1 MSFFSKAAGRC
12 LSAVGAF
19 ALVSLFGIST
29 AHAQATGGWTLNID
43 NTGYNPLP
51 AGGLLPYT
59 VKIGSNANTP
69 IPPTT
74 VVFTIPA
81 TTVFLGVDGDLK
93 NCTPLPDPAGE
104 KLTAPLDV
112 TCDVPG
118 LSPAKEI
125 SAKVNLRPLEAGNI
139 SLSGK
144 IADPG
149 PSFTRPTT
157 IELGADLSVALQ
169 IDPATVQAGSTVSFK
184 ATVTNEGPY
193 ASTGATLTIPLPTG
207 LSPNVSLPSGCS
219 YAAPNIKCEIAGPF
233 AAGASVDFD
242 FASQVTTEN
251 ASTITVAAGI
261 MSKGPRDPIPTNDGA
276 NADIAVTDGT
286 DVSLGKTR
294 APQGLILVGDEVTFT
309 LQPRSAG
316 KKPTQAT
323 ITDTLPT
330 NYQFVSVAADKGWSC
345 SATGQTVNC
354 DYAAATGSDYANPIT
369 ITARAIT
376 ATATGVTNVA
386 NISSPDENAGAGANN
401 AANDGAAFI
410 AEPVVDLVAQKSGPD
425 RGLVTVGNS
434 YDFRLSARN
443 DGNAGYFGD
452 LTITDHLPAGLTVT
466 GIAAPAGWT
475 CPAVP
480 IAGPS
485 EVVCTTNSYTQ
496 ASPLRPTEH
505 TGVIVLTTEVTAEGS
520 ITNGMTVSF
529 DDYLNGDEQPGNN
542 TTTSGVI
549 SADGPNWA
557 DVRVIKTLNPVPAKI
572 VAGDPVTFK
581 IEVVNAGPA
590 IATNV
595 VLDDR
600 LNDIVAASG
609 GEPGPGDVVVSFDEG
624 LATGLSCQVPTSS
637 GYSRDLQCIVPT
649 LPVCVQGSDCPVV
662 SVTVRPGSQGAKQ
675 NTAVAF
681 SIDVPD
687 NDTSNNSDSAS
698 YTVDRLTDVTVS
710 KVSPASAAG
719 AAAGQEL
726 VYVLTASVPRNGLS
740 DAENVTL
747 TDTLPDGLRFISAV
761 PSAGLCT
768 TAPAAGAVTTGGAQ
782 LICNLGT
789 ISNGSQQT
797 VTVRVAPTTPL
808 TNTSIKNVV
817 AVSTSTDE
825 VDTSNNDAEL
835 TIAILPPQLDLIVTK
850 TDGTDPVLVGTD
862 TRYTITVRNSGP
874 SDATNV
880 KIIDTLPDPAGLS
893 TPRIVNLP
901 SSGTCA
907 ITAPSAGKP
916 GGEVICDIPHLAAG
930 GSISLAVDMQAA
942 AKGVHTNTVSVTSDE
957 DAYESLT
964 DNNSSYENTTVRVLS
979 DLVVTKVPSVAMVD
993 LREEFSWT
1001 ITVTNK
1007 SAPGIDVAE
1016 WVTLADELPEGMELT
1031 ALPTTTAGTC
1041 TGAIGQRN
1049 ITCELGDIN
1058 AGDSVAV
1065 TLRTKITEKSAQSAQ
1080 NSATATTL
1088 SFEDEP
1094 SDNTGTGSVTTVRGS
1109 IISGTLYRDF
1119 GADDVKDAHDTGIVG
1134 ITITVTGTAE
1144 HDGATITRTV
1154 TTGPDGAYSFDDL
1167 PPGTYSVSYGTI
1179 SEKHLD
1185 PGKAVP
1191 GTSAGTPTAN
1201 GVDRIDNIVIT
1212 NAVSGT
1218 GHDFTRVPVARIG
1231 IGKVAG
1237 TVAVQSDGSYH
1248 IPYTLTVKNLSLEPL
1263 TGISVS
1269 DVLEGGGRNFG
1280 TNSGAGAPAEGQYQ
1294 ILSVTSGAFGT
1305 PNTGFNGATDTILLT
1320 GGTLAVGASGT
1331 VSFTVHVNP
1340 VVPRVVPALVHTNQA
1355 EVAGTGQHSAQ
1366 PVTDRSHNNSNPDPD
1381 GNGIADEA
1389 ANNVPTTVTPTPSPE
1404 VKLDKT
1410 ATLTQAGSVPAVGDV
1425 VTYSFTVTNT
1435 GNTPL
1440 LNVKV
1445 TDPMPGLQGLPD
1457 VVIPRLNPG
1466 QSDSTT
1472 FSATY
1477 ELTQADLDGGTVAN
1491 TAEVTGQWGVN
1502 GGSPENVTDIDT
1514 ANVTALNKPALTILK
1529 EIAQSNVA
1537 NPTVIGDT
1545 IRYKFTVT
1553 NTGNTT
1559 LRNVAVTDPLP
1570 GIAPDPAN
1578 AFAIGTLAP
1587 GASTAVFADYAVTLA
1602 DINNGK
1608 VDNSATANAVHGPS
1622 DTPIQSDPD
1631 TASETLY
1638 RNPGLSLTK
1647 VLTGTIPSV
1656 PRAGDMLTWTV
1667 TAENTGNVT
1676 LTNLVVSDPFPGA
1689 SVTPASHA
1697 SLAPGASVDFTV
1709 TAPLAQADINAGQ
1722 VVNRATADFDSPAGS
1737 EPPEDSNQVT
1747 TPLPAHAPAIAL
1759 TKVGDV
1765 SGLSNPPKPGDEIV
1779 YTIVIRNTGNVPLNQ
1794 ITLVDLLPGVTIDPA
1809 DATAL
1814 AAVTLQPQNKAG
1826 NATGTEIT
1834 VSATYAL
1841 QRADIDAG
1849 LVENTAVTTGTSTE
1863 DPSQTVTD
1871 RGGTTFETDDP
1882 TTTVLNQTAE
1892 IRLVKTVTSAA
1903 LSSPPRPGDV
1913 ITYGFAI
1920 HNTGNVTLTDIDITE
1935 LVADVV
1941 VQNTTGWTGPLAAGD
1956 VNTDAFTATYAL
1968 KQADIDRG
1976 SFANTASVSGTGPG
1990 PGGVPVTVTDTSGTA
2005 TTNDTPVEQ
2014 PLTKASSLSIVKS
2027 HTAALSTPPQV
2038 GDEIT
2043 YSFVVTNTGNVT
2055 LSDVVV
2061 TDPLADLVMPVTTIP
2076 TLLPGAENAVTLTA
2090 TYAVKQSD
2098 IAAGEVRNI
2107 AEVEGVYKDPIT
2119 GTDTAVPPVSSN
2131 EIVVPLTRLPSIA
2144 LVKSAMSALSE
2155 PAVEGEI
2162 ITYTFVVT
2170 NTGNLDLTD
2179 VEITDPLPGITP
2191 SNFAVGNLAPG
2202 ASQTFT
2208 ATYPIVAAD
2217 ITAEKVENQA
2227 TVTANYQDGP
2237 VKQPIDDLSGPTN
2250 DLDEPVVMPVVPPAP
2265 ALEIVKS
2272 GSFEDSDASGAPT
2285 AGDRLTF
2292 TFKVKNSGNIPL
2304 DEVVPVD
2311 AGPTFNGRPAGTSLS
2326 AITPAPLTLA
2336 PGQEATFT
2344 ATYPLT
2350 QGDIDNAAGIRN
2362 GVSNTAHAKGYR
2374 DGVVISANLVE
2385 SDVSNTLV
2393 ELPAVPPADISLT
2406 KQAGLRYIR
2415 IGEKAPYTITATN
2428 NAVAKVS
2435 GLTITDLI
2443 PSGFRFVEGSAT
2455 VDDVAVIPDVSGRS
2469 IAFKNLTLAGGAKT
2483 VIRLQLTALSSA
2495 GPGKHVNI
2503 ATATD
2508 EDGIKVAQDAKA
2520 TIEIL
2525 AEPVFDCGEVIGK
2538 VFDDK
2543 NRNGYQDKGE
2553 PGLPGVRVATVNGV
2567 LVTTDAEG
2575 RFHVAC
2581 ADMPDQRIGSNFI
2594 MKLDTR
2600 TLPSGYS
2607 LTTENPRV
2615 VRLTA
2620 GKMTKLNFGAS
2631 IGRVI
2636 KLDLK
2641 DQAFITG
2648 KTQLRPEW
2656 SKGLDKLVELMA
2668 KERSVLRIR
2677 YLDAFEGRELAGE
2690 RMRALETEL
2699 SRRWRAAG
2707 HRSSLEVETRVEA
2720 SQ

>member
-69 IPPTT
+69 IPATT

-81 TTVFLGVDGDLK
+81 TTVFLGVDGLQ
-93 NCTPLPDPAGE
+93 NCAPLPDPDGE
-104 KLTAPLDV
+104 KLAAPLQV

-125 SAKVNLRPLEAGNI
+125 TAKVNLRPLEAGNI

-169 IDPATVQAGSTVSFK
+169 IAPATVQAGSTATFK
-184 ATVTNEGPY
+184 ATVTNQGPY
-193 ASTGATLTIPLPTG
+193 PATGATLTIPLPTG

-219 YAAPNIKCEIAGPF
+219 YAAPNIKCEIAGPI
-233 AAGASVDFD
+233 AAGASLDFD

-251 ASTITVAAGI
+251 ASTITASAGI
-261 MSKGPRDPIPTNDGA
+261 TSKGPRDPIPTND
-276 NADIAVTDGT
+276 NTTADIAVTDGT

-316 KKPTQAT
+316 KKPTQAA
-323 ITDTLPT
+323 ITDTLPA

-345 SATGQTVNC
+345 SATGQTVDC
-354 DYAAATGSDYANPIT
+354 DFTAATGSDYSSPIT
-369 ITARAIT
+369 ITAKAIA
-376 ATATGVTNVA
+376 ATPGAVGVTNVA
-386 NISSPDENAGAGANN
+386 TISSPDENAGAGANN
-401 AANDGAAFI
+401 SGNDGAAFI

-434 YDFRLSARN
+434 YEFRLSARN
-443 DGNAGYFGD
+443 DGNAGYSGE

-466 GIAAPAGWT
+466 NIVTPAGWT
-475 CPAVP
+475 CPAIP
-480 IAGPS
+480 IVGARD
-485 EVVCTTNSYTQ
+485 VVCTTNTYTQ

-505 TGVIVLTTEVTAEGS
+505 TGVIVLTTEVTAKGTL
-520 ITNGMTVSF
+520 TNGMTVSF
-529 DDYLNGDEQPGNN
+529 QDYQDDDEQPGNN
-542 TTTSGVI
+542 TTTSGVE

-557 DVRVIKTLNPVPAKI
+557 DVRVVKTLNPVPAKI

-590 IATNV
+590 VATNV

-649 LPVCVQGSDCPVV
+649 LPVCVQGSNCPVV

-681 SIDVPD
+681 STEVPD
-687 NDTSNNSDSAS
+687 NDTTNNSDSAS

-740 DAENVTL
+740 NAENVTL
-747 TDTLPDGLRFISAV
+747 TDTLPNGLRFISAV
-761 PSAGLCT
+761 PSAGVCS
-768 TAPAAGAVTTGGAQ
+768 TAPAAGTITTGGAQ

-797 VTVRVAPTTPL
+797 VTVRVVPTTPL

-817 AVSTSTDE
+817 AVSTTTDE
-825 VDTSNNDAEL
+825 VDPDNNDADL
-835 TIAILPPQLDLIVTK
+835 TINILPPQLDLIVTK
-850 TDGTDPVLVGTD
+850 TDGPDPVLVGTD

-880 KIIDTLPDPAGLS
+880 KIVDTLPDAAKLS
-893 TPRIVNLP
+893 TPRIVTPP

-907 ITAPSAGKP
+907 IAAPSAGKP
-916 GGEVICDIPHLAAG
+916 GGEVVCDIPHLAAN
-930 GSISLAVDMQAA
+930 GSISLAVDMRAA

-979 DLVVTKVPSVAMVD
+979 DLQVTKVPSVSTVD
-993 LREEFSWT
+993 LRKEFSWT
-1001 ITVTNK
+1001 ITVKN
-1007 SAPGIDVAE
+1007 SDAPGMDVAE
-1016 WVTLADELPEGMELT
+1016 WVTLVDELPVGMELT
-1031 ALPTTTAGTC
+1031 APPTTTAGTC
-1041 TGAIGQRN
+1041 TGAIGQRT

-1058 AGDSVAV
+1058 AGSSVTI
-1065 TLRTKITEKSAQSAQ
+1065 TLHTKITEKSAQSAQ
-1080 NSATATTL
+1080 NSATAETL
-1088 SFEDEP
+1088 SFEDKP
-1094 SDNTGTGSVTTVRGS
+1094 SDNTGTGSVTTVQGS
-1109 IISGTLYRDF
+1109 SIGGTLYRDF
-1119 GADDVKDAHDTGIVG
+1119 DADDTKDAVDTGIAG

-1154 TTGPDGAYSFDDL
+1154 TTDADGTYRFDDL
-1167 PPGTYSVSYGTI
+1167 PPGTYSVSYGNV
-1179 SEKHLD
+1179 SENHLND
-1185 PGKAVP
+1185 GKALA
-1191 GTSAGTPTAN
+1191 GSGAGTATAN
-1201 GVDRIDNIVIT
+1201 GVNRIDGIVIT
-1212 NAVSGT
+1212 NAVSGAN
-1218 GHDFTRVPVARIG
+1218 HDFTLVPVARIG

-1237 TVAVQSDGSYH
+1237 AVAVQTDGSYH

-1263 TGISVS
+1263 EDITVS
-1269 DVLEGGGRNFG
+1269 DDFNDGVARNFG
-1280 TNSGAGAPAEGQYQ
+1280 TFSGALVPPEGHYS
-1294 ILSVTSGAFGT
+1294 IRSVSTNFGT
-1305 PNTGFNGATDTILLT
+1305 VHSGFNGATNTSLVT
-1320 GGTLAVGASGT
+1320 AGTLPVGAIGT

-1340 VVPRVVPALVHTNQA
+1340 VVPRVVPPLVHTNQA
-1355 EVAGTGQHSAQ
+1355 KVAGTGEHSRQ
-1366 PVTDRSHNNSNPDPD
+1366 PVTDLSHNNSNPDPD
-1381 GNGIADEA
+1381 GNGIANEA
-1389 ANNVPTTVTPTPSPE
+1389 GNDTPTAVTPVASPA
-1404 VKLDKT
+1404 VTLAKA
-1410 ATLTQAGSVPAVGDV
+1410 ATLTKPGAPAEGDL
-1425 VTYSFTVTNT
+1425 VTYNFTVTNT
-1435 GNTPL
+1435 GKTPL
-1440 LNVKV
+1440 VNVTV
-1445 TDPMPGLQGLPD
+1445 TDPMAGLVWVSNTAIG
-1457 VVIPRLNPG
+1457 RLNPG
-1466 QSDSTT
+1466 ESNNTAFVANYT
-1472 FSATY
+1472 
-1477 ELTQADLDGGTVAN
+1477 LTQADIDGGTLPN
-1491 TAEVTGQWGVN
+1491 TATVVGQWGID
-1502 GGSPENVTDIDT
+1502 GTTPVTVDHDAS
-1514 ANVTALNKPALTILK
+1514 ANVPLSEPDLTIVK
-1529 EIAQSNVA
+1529 EIEQSNVA
-1537 NPTVIGDT
+1537 NPTVVGDT

-1578 AFAIGTLAP
+1578 AFAIGALAP
-1587 GASTAVFADYAVTLA
+1587 GASETVYADYAVTLA
-1602 DINNGK
+1602 DIDNGK
-1608 VDNSATANAVHGPS
+1608 VENTATASGVHGPS
-1622 DTPIQSDPD
+1622 NTPITSDPD
-1631 TASETLY
+1631 TASETLN

-1647 VLTGTIPSV
+1647 VLSGTIPSA
-1656 PRAGDMLTWTV
+1656 PRAGDTLTWTV

-1676 LTNLVVSDPFPGA
+1676 LTNLVVTDPFPNA

-1697 SLAPGASVDFTV
+1697 SLAPGATVDFTV
-1709 TAPLAQADINAGQ
+1709 TAPLTQAHIDAGEVKNTATVNFGIPNGPQQPPVQADEEKQ
-1722 VVNRATADFDSPAGS
+1722 
-1737 EPPEDSNQVT
+1737 
-1747 TPLPAHAPAIAL
+1747 LPHVPAIAL

-1765 SGLSNPPKPGDEIV
+1765 SGLSSSPQPGEEIA
-1779 YTIVIRNTGNVPLNQ
+1779 YTIVIRNTGNVPLNN
-1794 ITLVDLLPGVTIDPA
+1794 ITLVDLLTGVVIDPT

-1814 AAVTLQPQNKAG
+1814 AAVTLQPQNAAG
-1826 NATGTEIT
+1826 NATGTEVT
-1834 VSATYAL
+1834 VNATYPL
-1841 QRADIDAG
+1841 KREDIDAG
-1849 LVENTAVTTGTSTE
+1849 SVVNTAVTTGTSTE
-1863 DPSQTVTD
+1863 DSSQTVTD

-1882 TTTVLNQTAE
+1882 TTTVLNRSAE
-1892 IRLVKTVTSAA
+1892 IRLVKTITSAA
-1903 LSSPPRPGDV
+1903 LSSPPKVGDV
-1913 ITYGFAI
+1913 ITYGFAV
-1920 HNTGNVTLTDIDITE
+1920 HNTGNVTLTGIALTE
-1935 LVADVV
+1935 LVADVF

-1976 SFANTASVSGTGPG
+1976 SFANTASVAGTGPG
-1990 PGGVPVTVTDTSGTA
+1990 PGGTPVTVTDTSGTL
-2005 TTNDTPVEQ
+2005 TTNDTPVEL

-2027 HTAALSTPPQV
+2027 HTAALSTPPKA

-2061 TDPLADLVMPVTTIP
+2061 ADPMVAAGLVMPVTTIP
-2076 TLLPGAENAVTLTA
+2076 TLLPGAENAVTLTG
-2090 TYAVKQSD
+2090 TYALKQSD
-2098 IAAGEVRNI
+2098 IEAGEVRNI
-2107 AEVEGVYKDPIT
+2107 AEVEGVYKDPVT

-2144 LVKSAMSALSE
+2144 LVKSASSALSE
-2155 PAVEGEI
+2155 PAVEGEV

-2202 ASQTFT
+2202 ASQSFT
-2208 ATYPIVAAD
+2208 ATYAIVAAD
-2217 ITAEKVENQA
+2217 IAAEKVENQA
-2227 TVTANYQDGP
+2227 TVTANYLDGS

-2250 DLDEPVVMPVVPPAP
+2250 ETDEPVVVPVVPPAP

-2285 AGDRLTF
+2285 AGDRVTF

-2304 DEVVPVD
+2304 DQVIPVD
-2311 AGPTFNGRPAGTSLS
+2311 AGPTFNGQPAGASLS

-2362 GVSNTAHAKGYR
+2362 GVSNIASAKGYR

-2385 SDVSNTLV
+2385 SDPSDALID
-2393 ELPAVPPADISLT
+2393 LPAVPPADISLT
-2406 KQAGLRYIR
+2406 KQVGLRYIR

-2435 GLTITDLI
+2435 GLTITDVT

-2455 VDDVAVIPDVSGRS
+2455 VDDVAVTPVVNGRN
-2469 IAFKNLTLAGGAKT
+2469 IVFENLTLSGGAKI

-2495 GPGKHVNI
+2495 GPGKHVNT

-2508 EDGIKVAQDAKA
+2508 KDGIKVAQDAKA

-2607 LTTENPRV
+2607 VTTENPRV

-2641 DQAFITG
+2641 DQAFIAG

-2656 SKGLDKLVELMA
+2656 SKGLDKLVDLMA

-2677 YLDAFEGRELAGE
+2677 YLDASEGRELAGE